1 MSDPLSVLSNVIL
14 LSMVLTLASLGL
26 AVIFGVLGVINLG
39 HGAMLTL
46 GAYTVFAL
54 TTRGQ
59 SIWLGILLAPV
70 VVGVIGLLLE
80 WLLVRHL
87 YEQPEETLL
96 VTWGFSLIVV
106 EAIKIV
112 FGPTAQSVPNPFPGA
127 IEVLGVAIPAYRLL
141 LAGLTLALILAT
153 AYIFY
158 RTKFG
163 LQARAVV
170 QRRDVAAL
178 MGVDVHRVYRAIFI
192 IGSALA
198 GLAGALLS
206 PLLSVEP
213 LIGLT
218 YLTRAFFVVIV
229 GGVGQIFAGTLVG
242 AGVIGGSE
250 SIFSTF
256 TSQAFAQTVVFALGI
271 IIIRL
276 WPTGIISRRR
286 RE

>member
-1 MSDPLSVLSNVIL
+1 MSDPLSVLSNAIL
-14 LSMVLTLASLGL
+14 LSMVLALASLGL

-46 GAYTVFAL
+46 GAYTVYAL
-54 TTRGQ
+54 TEQGQ

-70 VVGVIGLLLE
+70 VVGAVGLLLE

-87 YEQPEETLL
+87 YEQQEETLL
-96 VTWGFSLIVV
+96 VTWGFSLIVIEV
-106 EAIKIV
+106 IKIV

-127 IEVLGVAIPAYRLL
+127 LEVLGVAIPAYRLF
-141 LAGLTLALILAT
+141 LAGLTMALILGT

-158 RTKFG
+158 RTEFG

-178 MGVDVHRVYRAIFI
+178 MGIDVHRVYRVIFI
-192 IGSALA
+192 VGSALA

-218 YLTRAFFVVIV
+218 YLTRAFFVVIL
-229 GGVGQIFAGTLVG
+229 GGVGQIFAGTLLG
-242 AGVIGGSE
+242 SAVIGGSE
-250 SIFSTF
+250 SFFSTF
-256 TSQAFAQTVVFALGI
+256 TSQAFSQTVVFALAI

-276 WPTGIISRRR
+276 SPTGIISRRR

>member
-1 MSDPLSVLSNVIL
+1 MSDPLGVLSNAFL
-14 LSMVLTLASLGL
+14 LSMVLALASLGL

-46 GAYTVFAL
+46 GAYTVYAL

-87 YEQPEETLL
+87 YDQPEETLL
-96 VTWGFSLIVV
+96 VTWGFSLIAV
-106 EAIKIV
+106 EAIKII

-127 IEVLGVAIPAYRLL
+127 IDVFDVAVPAYRLF
-141 LAGLTLALILAT
+141 LAGVTLALVLGT
-153 AYIFY
+153 AYMFY
-158 RTKFG
+158 RTEFG

-170 QRRDVAAL
+170 QRRDVAEL
-178 MGVDVHRVYRAIFI
+178 MGIDVYRVYRAIFI
-192 IGSALA
+192 VGSALA

-218 YLTRAFFVVIV
+218 YLTRAFFVVIL
-229 GGVGQIFAGTLVG
+229 GGVGQIFAGTLLG
-242 AGVIGGSE
+242 AAVIGGSE
-250 SIFSTF
+250 SFFSTF
-256 TSQAFAQTVVFALGI
+256 TSQAFSQTVVFALAI

-276 WPTGIISRRR
+276 WPTGIIARRR